1 MVCYLS
7 CYLLTKNSLR
17 YLELKEEDLK
27 KIRGTAKVARKI
39 EKIINP

>member
-1 MVCYLS
+1 MVHLQNDKKI
-7 CYLLTKNSLR
+7 LLHR